1 MTENPHY
8 KIALAGCG
16 KMGAAMATAW
26 LTTGIAAR
34 LDILDP
40 SPLPADIAAH
50 KAVTAYTDENAFRA
64 NADHWDILIIAVKP
78 QILTALCQN
87 LSPLPAR
94 TPVLS
99 IAAGQSLRNF
109 AAVFGARHPVI
120 RAMPNTPAAI
130 GRGITVAVPAQSVTE
145 DQKTMADA
153 LLCALGK
160 TAWIDDEG
168 LMDAVTA
175 LSGSGP
181 AYVFYLIEAMA
192 KAGAAAG
199 LPEDMATRLARQTVI
214 GAAALAESD
223 SATPAG
229 ILRQNVTSPNG
240 TTAAALEIL
249 MDGEFQDILT
259 RAIAQ
264 AAERSRELSA

>member
-1 MTENPHY
+1 MIENPRY

-26 LTTGIAAR
+26 LNAGMVDR

-40 SPLPADIAAH
+40 SPLPPSIAVH
-50 KAVTAYTDENAFRA
+50 KAVTAYTDESAFHA
-64 NADHWDILIIAVKP
+64 NADHWDVLVIAVKP
-78 QILTALCQN
+78 QILAALCKN

-99 IAAGQSLRNF
+99 IAAGQSLLNF
-109 AAVFGARHPVI
+109 ADLFGAHHPVI

-130 GRGITVAVPAQSVTE
+130 GHGMTVAVPAPSVTK

-153 LLCALGK
+153 LLSAFGK

-192 KAGAAAG
+192 KAGVAAG
-199 LPEDMATRLARQTVI
+199 LPEDIAMSLARQTVI

-223 SATPAG
+223 PSTPAD
-229 ILRQNVTSPNG
+229 ILRANVTSPNG
-240 TTAAALEIL
+240 TTAAALDVL
-249 MDGEFQDILT
+249 MDGKFQDILT
-259 RAIAQ
+259 RAIAR

>member
-1 MTENPHY
+1 MTHIPRY

-26 LTTGIAAR
+26 LNAGIVTR

-50 KAVTAYTDENAFRA
+50 KAVTAYTDESAFRV
-64 NADHWDILIIAVKP
+64 NADHWDVLIIAVKP
-78 QILTALCQN
+78 QILVPLCQN
-87 LSPLPAR
+87 LLPLPAH
-94 TPVLS
+94 TLVLS
-99 IAAGQSLRNF
+99 IAAGQSLTSF
-109 AAVFGARHPVI
+109 ANIFGLHHPVI

-130 GRGITVAVPAQSVTE
+130 GRGMTVAVAAQPVMQP
-145 DQKTMADA
+145 QKDMADA
-153 LLCALGK
+153 LLSALGK
-160 TAWIDDEG
+160 TTWIKDEN

-199 LPEDMATRLARQTVI
+199 LPEDMAQTLARQTVI

-223 SATPAG
+223 PATPAD
-229 ILRQNVTSPNG
+229 ILRANVTSPNG

-249 MDGEFQDILT
+249 MHGEFQDILT
-259 RAIAQ
+259 RAIAR
-264 AAERSRELSA
+264 AAERSRELSN

>member
-1 MTENPHY
+1 MTENPRY
-8 KIALAGCG
+8 KIGLAGCG
-16 KMGAAMATAW
+16 KMGAAMAAAW
-26 LTTGIAAR
+26 LNAGMVER
-34 LDILDP
+34 LNILDP

-50 KAVTAYTDENAFRA
+50 KAVNAYTDENTFHA
-64 NADHWDILIIAVKP
+64 NADHWDVLVIAVKP
-78 QILTALCQN
+78 QILAALCKK

-94 TPVLS
+94 IPVLS
-99 IAAGQSLRNF
+99 IAAGRSLHNF
-109 AAVFGARHPVI
+109 ADIFGASHPVI

-130 GRGITVAVPAQSVTE
+130 GRGITVAVPAPSVTK

-153 LLCALGK
+153 LLSALGK
-160 TAWIDDEG
+160 TAWIEDEG

-199 LPEDMATRLARQTVI
+199 LPEDMAQTLARQTVI

-223 SATPAG
+223 PSTPAG
-229 ILRQNVTSPNG
+229 LLRANVTSPNG

-249 MDGEFQDILT
+249 MDGKFQDILT
-259 RAIAQ
+259 RAITR